1 MRRGTSAHGDAYVLD
16 TAGGVAHYRPPGPMQ
31 FLFGGTGILISRG
44 ALDRIPSEA
53 WELFAR
59 RQVQPTRQQ
68 LPGQTDTSERI
79 A

>member
-44 ALDRIPSEA
+44 ALDRNLSIFKDGAFTQHKVGSHSGCS
-53 WELFAR
+53 W
-59 RQVQPTRQQ
+59 
-68 LPGQTDTSERI
+68 
-79 A
+79 